1 MDIQKP
7 RRFATTDPAHAD
19 LFNEAIDQLNEN
31 DERIA
36 KRAEE
41 AEEKAKTYT
50 DAHAAHK
57 NNPHG
62 VTKSQVGLS
71 NVINEKQATKAEFD
85 SHNSDHERHITA
97 SERSKWD
104 GSQIFNITSENGQGK
119 VYIGVADDFHE
130 VLPQYTGLIH
140 FTAAGGASN
149 SPGNAIRGIW
159 TCNATGNYGQVIA
172 FDNANRTYRK
182 TVADG
187 KWSDWIELASAD
199 DAQLYKITGDN
210 GRRTKLADGT
220 DLLTL
225 STGFYYAAGHVV
237 QNNPVENDS
246 SWFNYDVIETGAGR
260 KTIHAWRS
268 YDNTLWHGTVHTDG
282 VFKGWKRIITDAD
295 FTTMKWY
302 DLALINGNK
311 AGGRKP
317 QYAIWGNQVFTRG
330 EVVSPDF
337 ASVFAILP
345 ADARPT
351 TQKSMAATLFGTTG
365 TSKYIAETTGE
376 LRLVGKHANIEANI
390 SGVSLDNSFTI

>member
-7 RRFATTDPAHAD
+7 RRFETTDRAHAD
-19 LFNEAIDQLNEN
+19 LFNEAIDQLNVN

-50 DAHAAHK
+50 DAHASKK
-57 NNPHG
+57 NNPHA

-85 SHNSDHERHITA
+85 SHNNDNERHITA

-140 FTAAGGASN
+140 FTATGGASN
-149 SPGNAIRGIW
+149 SPGNAVRGIW
-159 TCNATGNYGQVIA
+159 TCNATGEYGQVIA

-187 KWSDWIELASAD
+187 KWSDWIELASAA

-220 DLLTL
+220 DLLTMP
-225 STGFYYAAGHVV
+225 TGFYYAIGHVV

-282 VFKGWKRIITDAD
+282 VFKGWKRIITDVD

-302 DLALINGNK
+302 DLTLINGNK

-337 ASVFAILP
+337 ASVFAVLP

-365 TSKYIAETTGE
+365 TSKYIAEPTGE